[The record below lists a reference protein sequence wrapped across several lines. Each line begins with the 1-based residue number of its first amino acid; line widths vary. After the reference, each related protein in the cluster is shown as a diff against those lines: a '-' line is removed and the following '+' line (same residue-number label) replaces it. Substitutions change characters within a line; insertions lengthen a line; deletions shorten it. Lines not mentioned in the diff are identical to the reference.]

1 MGAFGTLG
9 LPENAKATFEKTIA
23 VPAAWKGRH
32 VDLVFDAEG
41 WFWGILPQGK
51 LLVNGKVA
59 AIKQP
64 IVPEGAPGFSADVTE
79 AAASGSLAI
88 QLEVDA
94 TSKSM
99 MRKEKNGQSK
109 PHGVTGLF
117 YLQSNMPAVKSEPL
131 TGPWQSASAFN
142 RFQPVKPGDKV
153 KCIYLETS
161 FALPKTWPAK
171 RLFLESP
178 KHLGFLTINGQ
189 VLHTPPWMKR
199 LDVSALVKKDGG
211 ENIVRWVPAA
221 RSVAAW
227 NRNYEGTVPE
237 MNLLWTK

>member
-1 MGAFGTLG
+1 M
-9 LPENAKATFEKTIA
+9 
-23 VPAAWKGRH
+23 VR
-32 VDLVFDAEG
+32 
-41 WFWGILPQGK
+41 
-51 LLVNGKVA
+51 
-59 AIKQP
+59 
-64 IVPEGAPGFSADVTE
+64 
-79 AAASGSLAI
+79 
-88 QLEVDA
+88 
-94 TSKSM
+94 
-99 MRKEKNGQSK
+99 MRQ
-109 PHGVTGLF
+109 F
-117 YLQSNMPAVKSEPL
+117 
-131 TGPWQSASAFN
+131 
-142 RFQPVKPGDKV
+142 
-153 KCIYLETS
+153 YLETS

>member
-1 MGAFGTLG
+1 
-9 LPENAKATFEKTIA
+9 
-23 VPAAWKGRH
+23 
-32 VDLVFDAEG
+32 
-41 WFWGILPQGK
+41 
-51 LLVNGKVA
+51 
-59 AIKQP
+59 
-64 IVPEGAPGFSADVTE
+64 
-79 AAASGSLAI
+79 
-88 QLEVDA
+88 
-94 TSKSM
+94 
-99 MRKEKNGQSK
+99 MRQ
-109 PHGVTGLF
+109 F
-117 YLQSNMPAVKSEPL
+117 
-131 TGPWQSASAFN
+131 
-142 RFQPVKPGDKV
+142 
-153 KCIYLETS
+153 YLETS